1 MCAQGQNR
9 SSHRAPR
16 ADSGTGEGAS
26 WGRAQLRARGGAAA
40 PRAPAPRLSHVS
52 SPRARAVAPEPAPPE
67 RLRAP
72 GVSLRPPQHNRPGN
86 GGPPSP
92 RLAGGPRAL
101 LASGGAVS
109 AAHFYLRSDFDAKNR
124 AGARASRP
132 PRPAPPWEAGRVPG
146 RVSHVTGCVCVCV
159 PVCVS
164 GTGAPVPCAPPS
176 PGCPGL
182 DSTQGTWPAVTA
194 PGRPL
199 TGAPAGARVGS
210 STLPQG
216 PPPSAPTARSW
227 PRPAAGGAGVGS
239 APLCWHGWGRGSALP
254 TRTLGRT
261 MGLPTKLRAKRACG
275 NPCSDCF

>member
-1 MCAQGQNR
+1 MGPGPAQGEGR
-9 SSHRAPR
+9 GRGAPSTRTPTFSRLLPARPCRGPGTRA
-16 ADSGTGEGAS
+16 SGAS
-26 WGRAQLRARGGAAA
+26 QGPGGLPPPAAA
-40 PRAPAPRLSHVS
+40 QSSWKRGSPQPPPRRRPSGPAGL
-52 SPRARAVAPEPAPPE
+52 
-67 RLRAP
+67 
-72 GVSLRPPQHNRPGN
+72 
-86 GGPPSP
+86 
-92 RLAGGPRAL
+92 
-101 LASGGAVS
+101 GGAVS

-239 APLCWHGWGRGSALP
+239 APLC
-254 TRTLGRT
+254 
-261 MGLPTKLRAKRACG
+261 
-275 NPCSDCF
+275 

>member
-101 LASGGAVS
+101 LASGGLCPLHISTSGLTLMPKTAPG
-109 AAHFYLRSDFDAKNR
+109 R
-124 AGARASRP
+124 
-132 PRPAPPWEAGRVPG
+132 APPARRAPRLPG
-146 RVSHVTGCVCVCV
+146 RLGACPGACHMSLGVCVCV
-159 PVCVS
+159 F
-164 GTGAPVPCAPPS
+164 PCACRGLARLCRARRPAR
-176 PGCPGL
+176 GVQGWILLRGPGL
-182 DSTQGTWPAVTA
+182 
-194 PGRPL
+194 L
-199 TGAPAGARVGS
+199 
-210 STLPQG
+210 
-216 PPPSAPTARSW
+216 
-227 PRPAAGGAGVGS
+227 
-239 APLCWHGWGRGSALP
+239 
-254 TRTLGRT
+254 
-261 MGLPTKLRAKRACG
+261 
-275 NPCSDCF
+275 